1 MSAMHTTSA
10 ARDAMAVARR
20 EFVERG
26 RSKAFLISTGLILL
40 ALIGVMVYVALTDQE
55 DPERRIGFIG
65 GGQPVV
71 EAAAEVATQLGVDVR
86 IVAVEDRAA
95 AERRLDPEAE
105 PEDQVLDAVV
115 DDAQR
120 VLVHEGLDEELEAL
134 LVGAVQTVALE
145 EVLAGVRLSEE
156 QQQRLL
162 TAPEL
167 QVEATD
173 PGDEVEEGPAL
184 GIAALAVFA
193 LYGLLLF
200 YGNYV
205 AQGIVEEKA
214 SRVIEVLLST
224 VRPTSVLYGK
234 IVGLAA
240 LGIIQSLV
248 IGGVGLAAATVL
260 LEVTIPSEAYATLA
274 LALAWYVL
282 GFVLY
287 ASVFAVSASLVSRQ
301 EDLGATT
308 APPIIVIIG
317 AFFAAQN
324 SLQDPDSTFSLVA
337 SLVPFSAPLVQ
348 PLRYGA
354 QVIDWWEVPV
364 AIGLCLVTI
373 AILVPAAA
381 RFYSGSALRFG
392 GRVKLREAWRG
403 AER

>member
-1 MSAMHTTSA
+1 MSAT
-10 ARDAMAVARR
+10 RDAMAVARR
-20 EFVERG
+20 DFVERG
-26 RSKAFLISTGLILL
+26 RSKAFLISTAVILL
-40 ALIGVMVYVALTDQE
+40 ALIGFMAYLSLTDQE
-55 DPERRIGFIG
+55 DPERRIGFIAG
-65 GGQPVV
+65 GHPVV
-71 EAAAEVATQLGVDVR
+71 EAAAEVAAPLGIDVR
-86 IVAVEDRAA
+86 IVAVEDRAE
-95 AERRLDPEAE
+95 AERRLDPDGPSDE
-105 PEDQVLDAVV
+105 QTLDVVV

-120 VLVHEGLDEELEAL
+120 VLVHEGLDQELEAL
-134 LVGAVQTVALE
+134 LVGALQTVALE
-145 EVLAGVRLSEE
+145 QVLAGVQLSDE
-156 QQQRLL
+156 QQERLL
-162 TAPEL
+162 TTPEL

-173 PGDEVEEGPAL
+173 PTAEVEEGPAL
-184 GIAALAVFA
+184 AIAALAVFA

-234 IVGLAA
+234 ILGLAV

-248 IGGVGLAAATVL
+248 IAGVGLVAAGIL
-260 LEVTIPSEAYATLA
+260 LEVTIPTEAYATLA

-308 APPIIVIIG
+308 APPILVIIG

-324 SLQDPDSTFSLVA
+324 SLQEPDSTFSLVA
-337 SLVPFSAPLVQ
+337 SLVPFTAPLVQ

-364 AIGLCLVTI
+364 AIGLCLATI
-373 AILVPAAA
+373 AVLVPAAA
-381 RFYSGSALRFG
+381 RFYAGSALRFG
-392 GRVKLREAWRG
+392 GRVKLRDAWRG